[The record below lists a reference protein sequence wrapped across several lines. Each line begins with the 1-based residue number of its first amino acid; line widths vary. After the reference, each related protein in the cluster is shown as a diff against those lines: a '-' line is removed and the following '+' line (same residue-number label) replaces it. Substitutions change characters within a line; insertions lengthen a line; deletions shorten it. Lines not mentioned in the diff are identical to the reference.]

1 MKGHLKSIRYKL
13 ILILL
18 LCSILPLSFSMC
30 ITYIYSRNNFSNEI
44 ISYNEQLMY
53 QFSNN
58 INTYL
63 CDVSDGIYY
72 PFSNAKMYSFL
83 TKKDSSHYNDH
94 NTIMTFMQSIQNLSN
109 DIESILYSVSKK
121 TKLTYFRIAICLQ
134 LPCLI
139 PSYSLVI
146 IQLIFFLLETLKT
159 ITQFLYILIFRV
171 FQKTPQLEPLP

>member
-63 CDVSDGIYY
+63 CDVSD
-72 PFSNAKMYSFL
+72 
-83 TKKDSSHYNDH
+83 
-94 NTIMTFMQSIQNLSN
+94 
-109 DIESILYSVSKK
+109 
-121 TKLTYFRIAICLQ
+121 
-134 LPCLI
+134 
-139 PSYSLVI
+139 
-146 IQLIFFLLETLKT
+146 
-159 ITQFLYILIFRV
+159 
-171 FQKTPQLEPLP
+171 

>member
-1 MKGHLKSIRYKL
+1 MDIFVLLALFFCKLLINNLIFIIFFDKIIYQVLLYWLINGGFVIKGHLKSIRYKL

-63 CDVSDGIYY
+63 CDVSNGIYY

-109 DIESILYSVSKK
+109 DIV
-121 TKLTYFRIAICLQ
+121 
-134 LPCLI
+134 
-139 PSYSLVI
+139 
-146 IQLIFFLLETLKT
+146 
-159 ITQFLYILIFRV
+159 
-171 FQKTPQLEPLP
+171 